1 MVDAGTMSAT
11 EANTTVGGVAYMP
24 FVSGYMRVPGRFG
37 YMKGS
42 DLAGMSGGG
51 GYEPDTLASYRPC
64 SQESF
69 IAGEFRM
76 NNTVAKTTAD
86 NQDYLDAYHPWGED
100 CNVMLHSQCQQNY
113 TAVVKTYDW
122 LTKKLTYLLECV
134 KCPDNSVTPAAG
146 LYEQCTCQSGSAHQV
161 SLCCCMFFLYSIL
174 TLLLFFLNVE
184 SRVLWRLYLGVGTGI
199 ISSILI
205 VNMSW

>member
-11 EANTTVGGVAYMP
+11 EANTTGGVAYMP

-113 TAVVKTYDW
+113 TAVVKTYDCYN
-122 LTKKLTYLLECV
+122 LNNHLKSLTYQL
-134 KCPDNSVTPAAG
+134 
-146 LYEQCTCQSGSAHQV
+146 
-161 SLCCCMFFLYSIL
+161 
-174 TLLLFFLNVE
+174 
-184 SRVLWRLYLGVGTGI
+184 
-199 ISSILI
+199 
-205 VNMSW
+205 